1 MDDARQPAE
10 NEKELAYAF
19 FEFICEPEEIE
30 AYILAEGGTARNI
43 EYSESFLSELSKN
56 SLSQDFATKIDVDT
70 TYVPGFSD
78 VIEASLFTGEFTNL
92 LTYLYNGEYTPE
104 QFCEALTAAAQE

>member
-1 MDDARQPAE
+1 M
-10 NEKELAYAF
+10 
-19 FEFICEPEEIE
+19 
-30 AYILAEGGTARNI
+30 T
-43 EYSESFLSELSKN
+43 ELSKN
-56 SLSQDFATKIDVDT
+56 SLSQDFATKINDET

-104 QFCEALTAAAQE
+104 QFCQALTEAAQE